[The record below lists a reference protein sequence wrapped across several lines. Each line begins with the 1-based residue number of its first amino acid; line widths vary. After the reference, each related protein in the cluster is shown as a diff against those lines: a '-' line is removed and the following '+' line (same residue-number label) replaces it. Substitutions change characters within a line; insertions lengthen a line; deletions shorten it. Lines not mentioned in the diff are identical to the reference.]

1 MDNLV
6 SKNQL
11 IEEISLIPEDKH
23 KELYDL
29 IHEFRMS
36 INQSENN
43 INKIMQF
50 AGSWSDIS
58 EEEFIDFCEE
68 SAANQFGTGI
78 DAINQIRTQVR
89 FEARWL
95 NR

>member
-1 MDNLV
+1 MDNIV

-29 IHEFRMS
+29 IHRFRMS
-36 INQSENN
+36 LNQSEHK
-43 INKIMQF
+43 INEIMQF

-68 SAANQFGTGI
+68 IEQRRQTSSE
-78 DAINQIRTQVR
+78 RR
-89 FEARWL
+89 FPDETL
-95 NR
+95 FT